1 MKPRSIRKLL
11 MREIEKVSES
21 VEEFCLNPGTDFT
34 RNRKIPVDKLMLSI
48 IGMESGNLTNE
59 LLDCYDVSPDTPTA
73 SAFVQQRLKLKPE
86 AFETVFHGFSQKIN
100 KTNHYEIPIFAV
112 DGSDI
117 PISADSKD
125 DASFFP
131 GTNGQKPYGLL
142 HLNALYDLNHRIYV
156 DAVLQ
161 KRRDFDEHA
170 ALVSMVDKSP
180 VKKAIIIADRGYEAY
195 NNMAHIQEKGWSFL
209 IRIKDGKTG
218 IKDGF
223 SLPTDDLFDVDIHL
237 KLTRRQTKEV
247 KKLMNDRNHYRVIPA
262 NTRFDYLPK
271 INHKHDP
278 VLFYDMHFRM
288 VRFQISD
295 GIYETIVTNLNRNEF
310 PPSEL
315 KRLYSY
321 RWGIETSFRDLKYTV
336 GLLDFHSKKVA
347 CIQQEI
353 YARLI
358 MYNFAEMITSQVSIR
373 KKPRKHVYKANFS
386 VAVHMCRL
394 YYREKVTLPVL
405 ETIIAKNLVPIR
417 PNRHRERNLSSSGYH
432 SFLYRVA

>member
-1 MKPRSIRKLL
+1 MKPKNVRKLL
-11 MREIEKVSES
+11 MREIEKVSGS
-21 VEEFCLNPGTDFT
+21 VEEFCLNPGRDFT

-86 AFETVFHGFSQKIN
+86 AFESVFHGFSRKIN
-100 KTNHYEIPIFAV
+100 KTNPYETPIFAV

-117 PISADSKD
+117 PISADPKD

-131 GTNGQKPYGLL
+131 GTNVQKPYGLL
-142 HLNALYDLNHRIYV
+142 HMNALYDLNHRTYV
-156 DAVLQ
+156 DAILQ

-170 ALVSMVDKSP
+170 ALVSMVDRSP
-180 VKKAIIIADRGYEAY
+180 VEKA
-195 NNMAHIQEKGWSFL
+195 
-209 IRIKDGKTG
+209 
-218 IKDGF
+218 
-223 SLPTDDLFDVDIHL
+223 
-237 KLTRRQTKEV
+237 
-247 KKLMNDRNHYRVIPA
+247 
-262 NTRFDYLPK
+262 
-271 INHKHDP
+271 
-278 VLFYDMHFRM
+278 
-288 VRFQISD
+288 
-295 GIYETIVTNLNRNEF
+295 IVTNLNRNEF

-315 KRLYSY
+315 KKMYSY

-358 MYNFAEMITSQVSIR
+358 MYYFAEMITSQVSIR
-373 KKPRKHVYKANFS
+373 KKQRKHVYKANFS

-394 YYREKVTLPVL
+394 YYRGKVTLPVL

-417 PNRHRERNLSSSGYH
+417 PNRHRERNLSSSGFH